1 MVYLFKLIAENL
13 FDLSVILLV
22 KDVEETINVIWI
34 FFKLSLYSYL
44 LYHIT
49 TNHFLSLQLLLSL
62 VTISYHHQ

>member
-34 FFKLSLYSYL
+34 YF
-44 LYHIT
+44 
-49 TNHFLSLQLLLSL
+49 
-62 VTISYHHQ
+62 